1 MDIDLL
7 QRTAI
12 GAAYKSAKVIQSLRG
27 SVNIRKKG
35 AIDLVTEADIE
46 SENIIVDTI
55 LERFPDHSILA
66 EESGL
71 KSEIRN
77 TRDKDIKGEDN
88 KWGID
93 PLDGTTN
100 FAHQLPFFS
109 VSIAYV
115 QKGTPI
121 VGVVLN
127 PETGEL
133 FSAMAGKGAELN
145 GQEIRVSESEDI
157 SDSLLATGF
166 PYNLKDNITPLMKRF
181 ESCVGA
187 SRGVRRFGSAA
198 LDLCYLACGRF
209 DGFWEQNLKPW
220 DTAAGELIA
229 REAGA
234 TITNFSNS
242 PFTIY
247 DDEILATN
255 GHIHSQMISL
265 LELK

>member
-66 EESGL
+66 EEGGL
-71 KSEIRN
+71 KSEIRD
-77 TRDKDIKGEDN
+77 TRDKDIKDEDN
-88 KWGID
+88 KLVID

-145 GQEIRVSESEDI
+145 GQEILVSESEDI
-157 SDSLLATGF
+157 SDSLLAT
-166 PYNLKDNITPLMKRF
+166 
-181 ESCVGA
+181 
-187 SRGVRRFGSAA
+187 
-198 LDLCYLACGRF
+198 
-209 DGFWEQNLKPW
+209 
-220 DTAAGELIA
+220 
-229 REAGA
+229 
-234 TITNFSNS
+234 
-242 PFTIY
+242 
-247 DDEILATN
+247 
-255 GHIHSQMISL
+255 
-265 LELK
+265 